1 MTKSEKDYITDVA
14 NKIKQDTPLPTKNVC
29 FIQGRSISDLF
40 QAAHI
45 YRKIL
50 N

>member
-14 NKIKQDTPLPTKNVC
+14 NKIKQVSPILVKNIC
-29 FIQGRSISDLF
+29 FIQGKSMSDLF